1 MVHESSGISHRNR
14 WGIKERGGEGVGGA
28 QRGGVANDAWRLNRE
43 TAAMLAQLRSRL
55 AW

>member
-28 QRGGVANDAWRLNRE
+28 QRGGVANAWRLNRE